1 MTESRSTEQ
10 ALNFLAALFQ
20 TAPSAAL
27 AILHR
32 PGFQETL
39 FDLVDLFPPTQ
50 LTSLPVAIALVDL
63 VSQIC
68 NSAEGRTA
76 LLSSGFDWKGTL
88 AHHSDSTALD
98 ANVRA
103 TSTVALAKLSRG
115 QADPTSSAE
124 GAGDPAAG
132 EEDILLGK
140 TDERL
145 AVVLKTLIE
154 SSNVNSTDPPPKAVM
169 DAIEGLALTSY
180 RSKIK
185 EVLSSSKPFLVRLF
199 ALVPPPPRARAFN
212 DPVKVEPDVTKTVT
226 LSSIQYGIATIISNV
241 IAYKPV
247 LNAEQAQIDRLRRMT
262 LAKESKSPP
271 ADDPFE
277 DDRLVARR
285 VKRLLEADVGT
296 VLVSLGRS
304 DSRVVKEVVGKAY
317 LSLVHDQAY
326 RSTVIQSGGAKA
338 LLLLCS
344 SLLATSS
351 TVPPP
356 PTEGALP
363 TIQAFAKL
371 LITSSPFTIFG
382 PSASSTASDAIRP
395 LSVLLTHESASLLQQ
410 FESLMALTNLASIS
424 PSLADRIA
432 SFQEGEIVRRMEG
445 LMLDENVMVRR
456 AATELLCN
464 LLASERVFLAWS
476 GEPSSPSDPPPN
488 ISPKNPTAKK
498 LHVLLALTTV
508 SDIPT
513 QLAASGAIAT
523 VCSSP
528 LACRFLLA
536 REEGPKRPLETI
548 LELMLPTTHIEEEE
562 DEAPSTLSQ
571 TSPSTPALPGLVH
584 RAAVILLS
592 VVDQLK
598 DDSTVVGALK
608 ELGARGIVE
617 EALEDVEHG
626 LEKGDAEQREIG
638 GLLKSL
644 LVMLPERRDSP

>member
-1 MTESRSTEQ
+1 MSTESRSTEQ
-10 ALNFLAALFQ
+10 ALGFLAALFQ
-20 TAPSAAL
+20 TVPSAAL

-50 LTSLPVAIALVDL
+50 STSLPVAITLVDL

-76 LLSSGFDWKGTL
+76 LLSSGFDWKTTL
-88 AHHSDSTALD
+88 ASHSSSTALD

-103 TSTVALAKLSRG
+103 TSSVALAKLSRG
-115 QADPTSSAE
+115 QVDPTSSAD

-132 EEDILLGK
+132 EEETLLGK
-140 TDERL
+140 SDERL

-154 SSNVNSTDPPPKAVM
+154 SSNVKSSDPPPKAVM

-185 EVLSSSKPFLVRLF
+185 EVLSASKPFLVKLF

-212 DPVKVEPDVTKTVT
+212 DPVKVEQTDVPKTAT
-226 LSSIQYGIATIISNV
+226 LSSLQYGIATIISNV

-262 LAKESKSPP
+262 LAKQSNSPP

-285 VKRLLEADVGT
+285 VKRLLEADVAT
-296 VLVSLGRS
+296 VLFSLGRS

-317 LSLVHDQAY
+317 LSLVTDQAH
-326 RSTVIQSGGAKA
+326 RSTIIQSGGAKA

-351 TVPPP
+351 TTPPP
-356 PTEGALP
+356 PIEGALP

-382 PSASSTASDAIRP
+382 PAAASTATDAIRP
-395 LSVLLTHESASLLQQ
+395 LCVLLTHESASLLQQ
-410 FESLMALTNLASIS
+410 FESLMALTNLASVA

-432 SFQEGEIVRRMEG
+432 TFQSGAIVSQMEG

-476 GEPSSPSDPPPN
+476 GEPSSPSDPPFN

-508 SDIPT
+508 SDVPT

-523 VCSSP
+523 VVSSP
-528 LACRFLLA
+528 VACRLLLA
-536 REEGPKRPLETI
+536 REGGPKRPLETI
-548 LELMLPTTHIEEEE
+548 LELMLPTTHIEEE
-562 DEAPSTLSQ
+562 DDTPSTLSQ
-571 TSPSTPALPGLVH
+571 TGPSTPALPGLAH

-598 DDSTVVGALK
+598 NDSIVVVALR
-608 ELGARGIVE
+608 ELGARVIVE

-626 LEKGDAEQREIG
+626 LERGDEQREIG
-638 GLLKSL
+638 GLLRT
-644 LVMLPERRDSP
+644 LVEMLPERGGSS